1 MGGAVVGDEAF
12 VVEAGFSGEEVFAEF
27 LTEFEGDVGD
37 GAFAARE
44 AEEVLEGA
52 AGIIPR
58 FVGYDF
64 STHFLFY
71 AFPVENQPFNSFQR
85 LIDGHL
91 IDKDL
96 IYQYFFLFSFFLPYL
111 IVRLFPE

>member
-1 MGGAVVGDEAF
+1 
-12 VVEAGFSGEEVFAEF
+12 
-27 LTEFEGDVGD
+27 LI
-37 GAFAARE
+37 R
-44 AEEVLEGA
+44 
-52 AGIIPR
+52 IIPR

-96 IYQYFFLFSFFLPYL
+96 IYQYLIYHSFIDKYL
-111 IVRLFPE
+111 IACDFPK